1 MSLAI
6 RIENITKVYRMGQ
19 EHVHAL
25 RGVSLAVE
33 KGEFVAIM
41 GSSGSGKSTLMNVL
55 GCLDQPSSGAYWLN
69 GKNVAK
75 MGEGELSAI
84 RNQEIGFVFQTF
96 ELLPRQTALKN
107 VTMPLLYSRKLWWGT
122 TARAKAALE
131 RVGLGNRMT
140 HRPNQ
145 LSGGQRQ
152 RVAIARALVNEPSI
166 LLADEPTGNLD
177 SKTSED
183 VLALFKA
190 LHEQGQTIVIV
201 THEEDVARH
210 ASRIV
215 RLRDGQIFSDFPTR
229 EDPMHGEFLQRMM
242 REAINLS
249 GTPAADGAPATN
261 GVPASNGVVE
271 PPKVMPMGAEV
282 KA

>member
-1 MSLAI
+1 VTI

-19 EHVHAL
+19 EQVHAL
-25 RGVSLAVE
+25 RGVSLTVE
-33 KGEFVAIM
+33 KGDFVAIM
-41 GSSGSGKSTLMNVL
+41 GSSGSGKSTLMNIL
-55 GCLDQPSSGAYWLN
+55 GCLDQPSAGSYWLN
-69 GKNVAK
+69 GKNVAR
-75 MGEGELSAI
+75 MGETELAKI

-122 TARAKAALE
+122 TSRARKALE
-131 RVGLGNRMT
+131 RVGLGNRLT

-183 VLALFKA
+183 VLDLFKA
-190 LHEQGQTIVIV
+190 LHQQGQTIIIV

-215 RLRDGQIFSDFPTR
+215 RLRDGRIFSDFPTR
-229 EDPMHGEFLQRMM
+229 EDPLHGEFLQRMM
-242 REAINLS
+242 RDAIS
-249 GTPAADGAPATN
+249 AGASAPARDVEAAQPA
-261 GVPASNGVVE
+261 GDPAVRPASAVGNLAGD
-271 PPKVMPMGAEV
+271 PA
-282 KA
+282 